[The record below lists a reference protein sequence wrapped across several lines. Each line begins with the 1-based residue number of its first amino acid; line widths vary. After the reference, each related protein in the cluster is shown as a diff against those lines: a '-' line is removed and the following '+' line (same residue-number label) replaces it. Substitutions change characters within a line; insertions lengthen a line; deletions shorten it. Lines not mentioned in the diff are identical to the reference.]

1 MDYLLFVYKWSS
13 RELRKII
20 VAILKSW
27 VANDVKKINYVQNY
41 TMKDEKTIVKNEE
54 KLLLINSWDEG
65 RLNEFLLKN
74 FSQLERVK
82 IN

>member
-65 RLNEFLLKN
+65 RLNEFLLKK

>member
-54 KLLLINSWDEG
+54 KLLLINSWDES

>member
-54 KLLLINSWDEG
+54 KLLLINSWDES

-74 FSQLERVK
+74 FSKLERVK

>member
-1 MDYLLFVYKWSS
+1 MNYLLFVYKWSS

-54 KLLLINSWDEG
+54 KLLLINSWDES

-74 FSQLERVK
+74 FPQIERVK

>member
-13 RELRKII
+13 RDLRKII

-27 VANDVKKINYVQNY
+27 VANEVKKVNYVQNY
-41 TMKDEKTIVKNEE
+41 ILKDAKNVVKTEE
-54 KLLLINSWDEG
+54 KLLLINTWDENK
-65 RLNEFLLKN
+65 LNEFLLKS
-74 FSQLERVK
+74 FPQIERVK